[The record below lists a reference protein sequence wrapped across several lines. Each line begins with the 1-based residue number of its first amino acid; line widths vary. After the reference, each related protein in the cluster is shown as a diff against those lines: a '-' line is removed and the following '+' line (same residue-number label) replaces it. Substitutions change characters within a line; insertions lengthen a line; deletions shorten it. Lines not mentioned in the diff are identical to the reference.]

1 MDNDQVAKRAG
12 TAARIFDTV
21 AWIVVVLG
29 TIAAIGTF
37 IGGAFSDE
45 GFEGFLYGTSIAVL
59 IAVYTAITWASI
71 TLATAV
77 AGYIANRSQEHPH
90 G

>member
-21 AWIVVVLG
+21 AWIVAVLG

-45 GFEGFLYGTSIAVL
+45 GFEGFL
-59 IAVYTAITWASI
+59 
-71 TLATAV
+71 
-77 AGYIANRSQEHPH
+77 
-90 G
+90 